1 LKICEKCG
9 SPKEHLVVFGGK
21 SFLMPQMC
29 RCEADKFKKEDYEFK
44 HKNKVRELTRACFY
58 PTDLSNKTFENDDG
72 SNEELIKIAKT
83 YVEEY
88 AEHRKNGTGLLF
100 FGECDVGKTYACACI
115 ANALIE
121 KEIPVRMTSFPAIA
135 NAVQGWGEKEEYIDH
150 LLTFQVLII
159 DDLKAERET
168 QYMNEL
174 VYEIINLW
182 INTGK
187 PLLITTN
194 LTAEQ
199 LKRPKDITNNR
210 VFSRIF
216 EKCIP
221 FEVKGTHHRNK
232 ICAENKARFM
242 ENLKW

>member
-1 LKICEKCG
+1 MCERCG
-9 SPKEHLVVFGGK
+9 TPKERFVEFMGR
-21 SFLMPQMC
+21 SFIVPQLC
-29 RCEADKFKKEDYEFK
+29 ACEAEKRNKEEYEFK
-44 HKNKVRELTRACFY
+44 HKNKVRELSKACFY
-58 PTDLSNKTFENDDG
+58 PTDLTNKTFDKDDG
-72 SNEELIKIAKT
+72 SNEELTKIARSF
-83 YVEEY
+83 VESY
-88 AEHRKNGTGLLF
+88 KEHRKNGTGLLF

-150 LLTFQVLII
+150 LLTFQVLIL

-187 PLLITTN
+187 PLIITTN

-232 ICAENKARFM
+232 ICAENKARFLQ
-242 ENLKW
+242 NLKW